1 MSLSYLRSIKGGKK
15 QSCGSGSFRWA
26 PLNLCVLQGITVS
39 ELGSREIV
47 QSTSQIAYI
56 LAMNHHCLTCRL
68 LLRPVQSEPLGIDP
82 GIRAFL

>member
-1 MSLSYLRSIKGGKK
+1 MSLSYLRSVKGGKK

-47 QSTSQIAYI
+47 QSTS
-56 LAMNHHCLTCRL
+56 
-68 LLRPVQSEPLGIDP
+68 
-82 GIRAFL
+82 